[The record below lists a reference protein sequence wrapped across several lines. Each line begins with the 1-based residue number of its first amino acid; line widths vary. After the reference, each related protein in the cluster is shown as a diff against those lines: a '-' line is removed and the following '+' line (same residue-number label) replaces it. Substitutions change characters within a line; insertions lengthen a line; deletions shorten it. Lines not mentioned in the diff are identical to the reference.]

1 MLLALEGVA
10 NSSTL
15 QTVVTSEMCQGVLSE
30 VVGLLPVLIPVMIS
44 FIALR
49 KGIAFVS
56 SILHSA

>member
-1 MLLALEGVA
+1 MLLALEGAA
-10 NSSTL
+10 NTSVL
-15 QTVVTSEMCQGVLSE
+15 QTVVTSDMCQGVLNE